1 MFEEKEQGTF
11 HCPLYDEEI
20 TKEDCASTVQL
31 VKSGRV
37 PRGGDG
43 EWLTESDVQE
53 RSERCMKCPYNENTM
68 LDRAIC
74 HAVQRQ
80 AGRTQW
86 NAGRPSILLTLEAL
100 QILQSMRADVPV
112 LVAGLM
118 YSGDVSAEEVEKEYG
133 TEVAQLVAPY
143 ALDGEEEDHLKQWE
157 QMHNAL
163 RDSGYDHKLI
173 VLADLV
179 AALRSLWR
187 DFDEMGDAVWS
198 WFRYP
203 MEDLAWY
210 YSGLLDALLSLEQE
224 ENAKPIYWE
233 ASNLFKDI
241 FVSYW
246 ADFER
251 GVLYEVPEGLE
262 VFGLLKDECRWMPLN
277 ELPEELREVSP
288 DAIPLRRWD
297 VEEILDLW
305 LREKDKE
312 LR

>member
-1 MFEEKEQGTF
+1 MHEEKEQGGF
-11 HCPLYDEEI
+11 YCPLYDEEI
-20 TKEDCASTVQL
+20 QKEDCTSTVQL
-31 VKSGRV
+31 IKSGRV
-37 PRGGDG
+37 PRGGEG

-53 RSERCMKCPYNENTM
+53 RSERCMNCPHNENTM

-100 QILQSMRADVPV
+100 QVLQSMRAEVPV

-118 YSGDVSAEEVEKEYG
+118 YSGDIPTEEIVENYG
-133 TEVAQLVAPY
+133 QEVAGLVAPY
-143 ALDGEEEDHLKQWE
+143 ALEEGEEDHLKQWE
-157 QMHNAL
+157 EMHNAI
-163 RDSGYDHKLI
+163 RESDRDHKLI

-187 DFDEMGDAVWS
+187 DFDEMGEAVWA

-203 MEDLAWY
+203 MEDLSWY
-210 YSGLLDALLSLEQE
+210 YSGLLDALLSLESD
-224 ENAKPIYWE
+224 ENAKPVYWE
-233 ASNLFKDI
+233 ASALFKDI

-246 ADFER
+246 GDFER
-251 GVLYEVPEGLE
+251 GVLYEIPEGLE
-262 VFGLLKDECRWMPLN
+262 VFGLLKDECRWMPVG
-277 ELPEELREVSP
+277 ELPEELRTVAP

-297 VEEILDLW
+297 VEDILDLW
-305 LREKDKE
+305 LSEKDKE